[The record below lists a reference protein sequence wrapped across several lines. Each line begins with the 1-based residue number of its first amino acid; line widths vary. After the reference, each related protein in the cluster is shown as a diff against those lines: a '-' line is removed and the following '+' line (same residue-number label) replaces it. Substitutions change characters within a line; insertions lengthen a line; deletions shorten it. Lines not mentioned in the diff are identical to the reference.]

1 CQSGFGASYAGDW
14 IYGSFADTTSPLSRS
29 ITFKDLFA
37 ITAAV
42 NTWAASLAC
51 RNILFHWDNLSIVH
65 ILSNRQVP
73 GRLSCGFLF
82 SNSCKTSTLGQL
94 HVNPPNY
101 FVGELSDSSHFTY
114 NSAQRRFVHFS
125 QDFSLVPLP
134 ASQET
139 IILLATHLAQRIKPQ
154 SMNVYLAAVRS
165 LHISHGLY
173 YPLQPGLRLKQALRG
188 IERKHF
194 SAPK

>member
-1 CQSGFGASYAGDW
+1 MFSD
-14 IYGSFADTTSPLSRS
+14 R
-29 ITFKDLFA
+29 
-37 ITAAV
+37 
-42 NTWAASLAC
+42 
-51 RNILFHWDNLSIVH
+51 H
-65 ILSNRQVP
+65 VP
-73 GRLSCGFLF
+73 GRLSCGFPF
-82 SNSCKTSTLGQL
+82 SNACKTSTLGQL
-94 HVNPPNY
+94 QGNAPNY
-101 FVGELSDSSHFTY
+101 FVGELSDPSHFTY
-114 NSAQRRFVHFS
+114 NSTQHRFVYFS

-139 IILLATHLAQRIKPQ
+139 IILFATHLAQRIKPQ